1 MAAMAWRLSLSPFAR
16 FFPSPSVVAFKMNAA
31 AGFMACTRRCQGK
44 LFWTCSKNSRPSSD
58 TVPSA
63 ETDFLEVEFTSGKS
77 SRNSVEDASTD
88 PGGGENK
95 RTEEGSYER
104 LFSNLNEATLKHE
117 PGWCWNSCYPH
128 SHTRSRVSGII
139 PYLLSLLVVYG
150 LLIAEVNVNTM
161 CELGSGGV
169 SLVSM
174 AMRTLGKNGVRVA
187 CVAYLFIHYALLV
200 AYVARSGDILSNA
213 VPIPYWLSTTAF
225 SGAMGGLCYFG
236 SRKLIGAINGTLVFG
251 IIGSF
256 SFLVLQSMSIGGLDW
271 SSLSR
276 ANISAIPQ
284 SIPII
289 MLAFVYQNVV
299 PVVCTSLEG
308 DLPKI
313 KSAVVLG
320 TSIPLIM
327 FVVWD
332 AVILGSISE
341 IDVNNSG
348 QIIDPLLQIRSSNG
362 IVGLVIDTFSLLAV
376 ATSYIGFVLG
386 LTDFL
391 SDLLRLPADRGK
403 EPLPYILAVL
413 PPIVFA
419 LLNPDI
425 FFTALDFAGTYGVL
439 VLFGILPPAMAW
451 AERYTDACV
460 QPSIPPLVPG
470 NRIMLGAIIGT
481 AGCVI
486 TSQFF
491 SLILYGK

>member
-117 PGWCWNSCYPH
+117 PGSLSSAVLLIAGTTVGAGILAIPTVTQEAGFLASSLTCFLCWLFMVC
-128 SHTRSRVSGII
+128 T
-139 PYLLSLLVVYG
+139 G

-341 IDVNNSG
+341 IDVNNS
-348 QIIDPLLQIRSSNG
+348 
-362 IVGLVIDTFSLLAV
+362 
-376 ATSYIGFVLG
+376 
-386 LTDFL
+386 
-391 SDLLRLPADRGK
+391 
-403 EPLPYILAVL
+403 
-413 PPIVFA
+413 
-419 LLNPDI
+419 
-425 FFTALDFAGTYGVL
+425 
-439 VLFGILPPAMAW
+439 
-451 AERYTDACV
+451 AC
-460 QPSIPPLVPG
+460 
-470 NRIMLGAIIGT
+470 
-481 AGCVI
+481 
-486 TSQFF
+486 
-491 SLILYGK
+491 Y